1 MDLKFRNQPFV
12 PALLGSDI
20 GAYSMARAFYE
31 SYGVQSHVFGKF
43 PTGPCWKSH
52 LTPYMGQDELDR
64 FMLKDRFYR
73 LCDDLGIDHPA
84 TVTYPSLDSS
94 LPPLPFGYPVIVK
107 PADSGD
113 YFLNHW
119 ALCDD
124 LGIDHPAT
132 VTYPSLDSSLPPL
145 PFGYPVI
152 VKPADSG
159 DYFLNHWAGQKKAY
173 TVDSKAEL
181 LAVTRTMRFAPIPG
195 GSARAQPCCGTRWPI
210 GACARSG
217 RGAALP

>member
-119 ALCDD
+119 A
-124 LGIDHPAT
+124 
-132 VTYPSLDSSLPPL
+132 
-145 PFGYPVI
+145 
-152 VKPADSG
+152 
-159 DYFLNHWAGQKKAY
+159 GQKKAY